1 MGLTSQLPRGYA
13 CKSEADYAA
22 TKGDERVGTELLIAA
37 VVGIPIIAL
46 ILEWARAARTA
57 ERHHGHHDTYVV
69 ATSLSR
75 AMVVSM
81 VFMAL
86 MGLFIGKL
94 TSNGVFSGAVDVRV
108 VLGFFAA
115 FLFVLFVIWLALRR
129 YQVKLYD
136 DYMEVTPFVGRS
148 ITVPYD
154 DIDRLVW
161 TGIRA
166 GTGYQNLSV
175 YVDGEHVATLLGIL
189 DIDQIL
195 MRINRFD
202 ALDHAA

>member
-1 MGLTSQLPRGYA
+1 M
-13 CKSEADYAA
+13 
-22 TKGDERVGTELLIAA
+22 RVSTELLIAA
-37 VVGIPIIAL
+37 VAGIPLVAVIV
-46 ILEWARAARTA
+46 EWAAAARTA
-57 ERHHGHHDTYVV
+57 ERHHSHHDTYVV

-81 VFMAL
+81 VFMGL
-86 MGLFIGKL
+86 MGLFLGWL
-94 TSNGVFSGAVDVRV
+94 CNDGVFGNAVDVRV

-115 FLFVLFVIWLALRR
+115 FLIVLMVIWLALRR

-136 DYMEVTPFVGRS
+136 ESMIVTPFVGS
-148 ITVPYD
+148 DIEVAYA
-154 DIDRLVW
+154 DIDRLAW

-175 YVDGEHVATLLGIL
+175 YVGDKRVAVLLGIL

-202 ALDHAA
+202 VLEHAA

>member
-1 MGLTSQLPRGYA
+1 M
-13 CKSEADYAA
+13 
-22 TKGDERVGTELLIAA
+22 KGVRVSTELLIAA
-37 VVGIPIIAL
+37 VAGIPLIAAF
-46 ILEWARAARTA
+46 LEWAIGRGAA

-69 ATSLSR
+69 AASLTR

-81 VFMAL
+81 VFMGI
-86 MGLFIGKL
+86 MGLFLSKL
-94 TSNGVFSGAVDVRV
+94 TSDGVFAGRVDVRV

-115 FLFVLFVIWLALRR
+115 FLVVLMIIWLELRR

-136 DYMEVTPFVGRS
+136 EAMVVTPFVGPS
-148 ITVPYD
+148 KTIPYA
-154 DIDRLVW
+154 DIDRMAW

-175 YVDGEHVATLLGIL
+175 YVGEKRAALLLGIL

-202 ALDHAA
+202 VLDHAA

>member
-1 MGLTSQLPRGYA
+1 M
-13 CKSEADYAA
+13 K
-22 TKGDERVGTELLIAA
+22 VLIALVA
-37 VVGIPIIAL
+37 GIPIVVS
-46 ILEWARAARTA
+46 ILEWAFASRTA

-69 ATSLSR
+69 AASLSR

-81 VFMAL
+81 IFMGF
-86 MGLFIGKL
+86 MGLLFAL
-94 TSNGVFSGAVDVRV
+94 LCTNGVFETAVDVRV

-115 FLFVLFVIWLALRR
+115 FLVVLLIIWLALRR

-136 DYMEVTPFVGRS
+136 DYLEITPFVGPS
-148 ITVPYD
+148 EQVAYAE
-154 DIDRLVW
+154 IDRMAW

-175 YVDGEHVATLLGIL
+175 YVGGKRVAVLLGIL

-202 ALDHAA
+202 ALDHAV